1 MTPRTTYYIQKCRL
15 CGAITATRG
24 SWNLLHECTQSPD
37 AARGELDSLGLMN
50 TTLDLTNP
58 TTLHQ
63 ALERLKFGDH
73 IIANPP
79 FSPAGQPRGT
89 EQDT

>member
-1 MTPRTTYYIQKCRL
+1 M
-15 CGAITATRG
+15 ATR
-24 SWNLLHECTQSPD
+24 STELQDRHQCAPPPD
-37 AARGELDSLGLMN
+37 VARGELDSLGVMI

-79 FSPAGQPRGT
+79 FSPEGITPGT
-89 EQDT
+89 EQAHE